1 MYTASFLFIII
12 IIFFIFIFIF
22 FYFLFFILFFIGVK
36 VLKFMINLAAF
47 LTTFTAV

>member
-12 IIFFIFIFIF
+12 IIFFI
-22 FYFLFFILFFIGVK
+22 FILFFIGVK

-47 LTTFTAV
+47 LTTFTVV

>member
-12 IIFFIFIFIF
+12 IIFFIFI
-22 FYFLFFILFFIGVK
+22 LFFILFFIGVK

-47 LTTFTAV
+47 LTTFTVV

>member
-12 IIFFIFIFIF
+12 IIIFFI
-22 FYFLFFILFFIGVK
+22 FILFFIGVK

-47 LTTFTAV
+47 LTTFTVV